1 MNELIFKRSIDI
13 INQKDKPA
21 KKELKAYFKYSLEMP
36 KNAQKSTKSA
46 KKYPKKSWKCPKVPS
61 NFAVEVNTY
70 KVSKSPELHWK
81 C

>member
-36 KNAQKSTKSA
+36 KNAQKMPSTD
-46 KKYPKKSWKCPKVPS
+46 
-61 NFAVEVNTY
+61 AVFYYIVQ
-70 KVSKSPELHWK
+70 
-81 C
+81 